1 MTQYSRF
8 IRRRKKLSFQ
18 SLLTSSS
25 FFFQGWQWNRLSK
38 EVLKA
43 PSHALTAP
51 QAKAKET
58 IGFVLFS
65 SFMLPFGLIK
75 EVLRGL

>member
-1 MTQYSRF
+1 MSIYDAIFTFY
-8 IRRRKKLSFQ
+8 KKKEKTVFSA
-18 SLLTSSS
+18 LLTSSS

-51 QAKAKET
+51 QAKAKEI
-58 IGFVLFS
+58 IGISYFL
-65 SFMLPFGLIK
+65 LLCYPLG
-75 EVLRGL
+75 

>member
-8 IRRRKKLSFQ
+8 IRRKKKLSFQ

-51 QAKAKET
+51 QAKAKEI
-58 IGFVLFS
+58 IGISYFL
-65 SFMLPFGLIK
+65 LLCYPLG
-75 EVLRGL
+75 